1 MFASSSSVQING
13 GNFYDV
19 AGNVHF
25 KSIQFTEHDE
35 AQMALETGSA
45 QNIPDDAGVHRLVG
59 AERNQ
64 GRRGDVRMLPY
75 DISQRSHIL
84 SRSLHLI
91 SSDNPR
97 LKSGKELQ
105 LPPIDPLRVW
115 DGHETSDTPSRIDD
129 LPVRPRRRA
138 RPNVGQRSSGSESRD
153 CLPPI
158 SALVSFLPDSG
169 PSQYHFMSEPQSA
182 GDAFSSNRLS
192 TNHYQVHPGNIEQR
206 QSRPGHI
213 PAYRPLRSLAGIHTP
228 FPLERPVHEPKTSIN
243 GGTFIGGNVNNIQ
256 GHGETGLHILHRAI
270 AGDAFHDSAERYPQP
285 QCHPDTRTKMLD
297 VLQRWARGTEPPI
310 NWTSEDNEYYHP
322 PEDEDSDSNE
332 DDDDDDDDEI
342 H

>member
-25 KSIQFTEHDE
+25 KSIQLTEHDE
-35 AQMALETGSA
+35 AQMAVQIGSA
-45 QNIPDDAGVHRLVG
+45 QNIQDDAGVHRLVG
-59 AERNQ
+59 VERNQ

-75 DISQRSHIL
+75 DVSQRIL
-84 SRSLHLI
+84 SRSLHPTF
-91 SSDNPR
+91 SDNPR
-97 LKSGKELQ
+97 LQSGKELQ

-129 LPVRPRRRA
+129 LRPRRRA

-158 SALVSFLPDSG
+158 SALVSFSPDSG

-192 TNHYQVHPGNIEQR
+192 TNHYQVHLANIE
-206 QSRPGHI
+206 
-213 PAYRPLRSLAGIHTP
+213 
-228 FPLERPVHEPKTSIN
+228 
-243 GGTFIGGNVNNIQ
+243 
-256 GHGETGLHILHRAI
+256 
-270 AGDAFHDSAERYPQP
+270 
-285 QCHPDTRTKMLD
+285 
-297 VLQRWARGTEPPI
+297 
-310 NWTSEDNEYYHP
+310 
-322 PEDEDSDSNE
+322 
-332 DDDDDDDDEI
+332 
-342 H
+342 